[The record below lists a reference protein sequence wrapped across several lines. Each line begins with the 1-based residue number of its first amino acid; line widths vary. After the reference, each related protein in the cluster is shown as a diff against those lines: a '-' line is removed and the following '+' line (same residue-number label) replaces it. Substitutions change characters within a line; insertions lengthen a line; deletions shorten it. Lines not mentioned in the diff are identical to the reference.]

1 MLSCL
6 SNQQREELTSSAQ
19 MALRLLAFK
28 QIYKILGME
37 CLMQQNGGVGRAA
50 KKRPIH
56 SGSVE
61 QVDEKRLK
69 KEGEVTTA
77 DGVKAEAEEG
87 EGSAGGEAA
96 AEV

>member
-1 MLSCL
+1 VLSCL

-37 CLMQQNGGVGRAA
+37 CLMQQNGGVGRVA

-56 SGSVE
+56 GGSVE

-69 KEGEVTTA
+69 QEGEVVIA
-77 DGVKAEAEEG
+77 DGVKVEAEEG
-87 EGSAGGEAA
+87 SAGAEAA
-96 AEV
+96 AGV